1 MSTILTL
8 NQRQIRIVGFMKAL
22 LILREETVLRHI
34 VRISILLSVS
44 VSAAI
49 AQPTGAN
56 AQPRHARTK
65 DTTASISRTA
75 TLRDLLSEAVVK
87 GRVRRASSD
96 EVRPEVG
103 ATVPLS
109 IPLRPLPAAVLKLK
123 PAWRG
128 YEFFVS
134 GKEVA
139 IVQPTT
145 SKIVELVPYAK

>member
-8 NQRQIRIVGFMKAL
+8 NQRQIRIVGSMKAL

-44 VSAAI
+44 AAI

-56 AQPRHARTK
+56 AQRRHARTK
-65 DTTASISRTA
+65 DVTASISRTA

-145 SKIVELVPYAK
+145 SKIVELVRYAE